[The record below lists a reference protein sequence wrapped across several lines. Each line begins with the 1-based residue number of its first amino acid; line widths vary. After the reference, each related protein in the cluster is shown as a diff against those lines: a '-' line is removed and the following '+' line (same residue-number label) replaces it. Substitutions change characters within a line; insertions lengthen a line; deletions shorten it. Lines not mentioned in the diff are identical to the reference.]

1 MITVCDIMNFSVFL
15 CVGQFR
21 DDHMA
26 DFPDLI
32 LSGMA
37 TPDIARTGIPVESPC
52 PVSMALRTKSIM
64 GIPTKGTDVFLDIDI
79 EELLMDFS
87 YDLEQRQNEVDNIL
101 RLLMRHASH
110 LKSLY
115 KVNKNWS
122 NIFDKNK
129 ISFAVVFI
137 INENPDLYFF
147 IHFHSRKFFFL
158 SENKAYLQNLY

>member
-1 MITVCDIMNFSVFL
+1 MNAEIVALKKRYYDIFFFL
-15 CVGQFR
+15 FIYLFFFLWIGQFC
-21 DDHMA
+21 DDHIA
-26 DFPDLI
+26 DYPDLI

-101 RLLMRHASH
+101 RLLMRHTSH

-115 KVNKNWS
+115 RVMPRILK
-122 NIFDKNK
+122 
-129 ISFAVVFI
+129 
-137 INENPDLYFF
+137 
-147 IHFHSRKFFFL
+147 
-158 SENKAYLQNLY
+158 